1 MVGGGRAPL
10 LEEATGEENEG
21 RVEQSWNRERERETK
36 RIGERER
43 GGCNNRLQVTG

>member
-21 RVEQSWNRERERETK
+21 RVEQSWNREKERERDKEN
-36 RIGERER
+36 RRERERER
-43 GGCNNRLQVTG
+43 GLQQ